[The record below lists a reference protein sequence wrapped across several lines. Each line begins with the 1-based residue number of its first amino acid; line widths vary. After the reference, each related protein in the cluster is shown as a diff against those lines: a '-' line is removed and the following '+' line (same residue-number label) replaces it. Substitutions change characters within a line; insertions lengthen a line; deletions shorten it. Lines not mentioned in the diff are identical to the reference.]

1 MIVRIWRSSQC
12 AISRSKATLIIA
24 LTVLNYVNVAV
35 PANAAP
41 LTVPNATY
49 SVELAQNKNLNQGD
63 FTANKP
69 GSYSFSGNQGFIGV
83 QPSPSLRATSVGPSG
98 VPGADDFAQTSIGI
112 SFAVAGPSS
121 NPIPIKIYFDIEL
134 NSTSSCSKVPVGG
147 GFDTGCSSGFSSAD
161 FSTLGAV
168 ADKYTTFNT
177 STKGTF
183 DFVVFPNRV
192 TVVAYTAFAHV
203 RELSTL
209 AVGGGTASAYIDPV
223 ITIDPSFSLI
233 DPTYLSDYAL
243 VISSDVGNSALSVSV
258 PEPASAVILSLS
270 ILLMLTA
277 GALRRGV

>member
-1 MIVRIWRSSQC
+1 MIFRVWNSSQC
-12 AISRSKATLIIA
+12 AVSRSKATLIIA

-35 PANAAP
+35 SANAAP

-49 SVELAQNKNLNQGD
+49 SVNLSQNGNTNQGS
-63 FTANKP
+63 FTANNP

-83 QPSPSLRATSVGPSG
+83 QPSPTLRAIAVGPSG
-98 VPGADDFAQTSIGI
+98 IVGAQDNAQTSIGI

-147 GFDTGCSSGFSSAD
+147 GFDTGCSGGSSSVT
-161 FSTLGAV
+161 FSTLGAKS
-168 ADKYTTFNT
+168 DKNMIFNT

-192 TVVAYTAFAHV
+192 TLVAYTATAGV

-233 DPTYLSDYAL
+233 DPTYLADYAL
-243 VISSDVGNSALSVSV
+243 VISSDVGNSASSV

-277 GALRRGV
+277 GTLRRGL

>member
-1 MIVRIWRSSQC
+1 MIFRVWRSSQC
-12 AISRSKATLIIA
+12 ATSRSKATLVMA
-24 LTVLNYVNVAV
+24 LTVLNYVNVAA

-63 FTANKP
+63 FTANRP

-83 QPSPSLRATSVGPSG
+83 QPSPSLSATSVGPSG

-112 SFAVAGPSS
+112 SFAVAGPST
-121 NPIPIKIYFDIEL
+121 NPIPIKIYFDVKL
-134 NSTSSCSKVPVGG
+134 NSTTSCSNVPVGG
-147 GFDTGCSSGFSSAD
+147 GFLTGCSSGFSSAN

-168 ADKYTTFNT
+168 SDKNTTFGT

-192 TVVAYTAFAHV
+192 TLVAYTAFAHV

-233 DPTYLSDYAL
+233 DPNYLADYAL
-243 VISSDVGNSALSVSV
+243 VISSDVGNSALSV

-277 GALRRGV
+277 GMLRRGL